1 MSTSRLEALI
11 RAHKRRAWALAYRML
26 ATAPAADLVV
36 HDALRDVGPSCP
48 GPNALGPA
56 LEARTACLA
65 RERLRRRRQRGYTGP
80 WLPGPVDTW
89 RTVDAAD
96 APDVA
101 PPRARWT
108 PLESA
113 SFGFLLA
120 LELLSPRQRAV
131 ALLCDAFGRTEAQAG
146 AALGLSFD
154 EVQRARRRGL
164 DVLERYELGRAPP
177 SPSQQVAT
185 VDALGQLL
193 AALVDADVSALAALL
208 APDAEAL
215 GDGGGEVAAP
225 RVPVPGAARI
235 AALLVALVGRDLAT
249 TRFGVRELNGLP
261 AMVVERDDAPPG
273 HAARLVLRVELDLAG
288 KVAQVH
294 LIMAREKLAG
304 LEARPHP
311 EQAPPDA

>member
-1 MSTSRLEALI
+1 MTSSRLEALI
-11 RAHKRRAWALAYRML
+11 RAQKRRAWALAYRML
-26 ATAPAADLVV
+26 GTVPAADLAV

-56 LEARTACLA
+56 LEARTARLA
-65 RERLRRRRQRGYTGP
+65 RDRLRRRRQRGYTGP
-80 WLPGPVDTW
+80 WLPGPIDTW
-89 RTVDAAD
+89 RAVEAAD
-96 APDVA
+96 APDVP

-108 PLESA
+108 PIESA

-131 ALLCDAFGRTEAQAG
+131 ALLCDAFGHTEAD
-146 AALGLSFD
+146 AAASLGVEPD
-154 EVQRARRRGL
+154 EIARARRRAR

-177 SPSQQVAT
+177 SPSVQVAT

-193 AALVDADVSALAALL
+193 ACLVDADLTGLSALL

-215 GDGGGEVAAP
+215 GDGAGEVAAP
-225 RVPVPGAARI
+225 RVPVRGAERI

-273 HAARLVLRVELDLAG
+273 HAARLVLRAELDLSG
-288 KVAQVH
+288 RVAQVH
-294 LIMAREKLAG
+294 LIMAREKLVG
-304 LEARPHP
+304 L
-311 EQAPPDA
+311 DATRDDPAADV